1 MNIKKWINNVMFS
14 IYPKKN
20 INKNKENFE
29 IIYSKIIDI
38 TNCDTDGRQKIIR
51 EIIKKNN
58 LDLSD
63 NIQNEL
69 LDCSLEIDECELSGN
84 SKRLQVITLLDDD
97 YIYTLGY
104 IPKILEHELYQAL
117 DKSDTYNTELYVTK
131 KDNILNLQLEIIF
144 KKAKKEL

>member
-69 LDCSLEIDECELSGN
+69 
-84 SKRLQVITLLDDD
+84 
-97 YIYTLGY
+97 
-104 IPKILEHELYQAL
+104 
-117 DKSDTYNTELYVTK
+117 
-131 KDNILNLQLEIIF
+131 
-144 KKAKKEL
+144 